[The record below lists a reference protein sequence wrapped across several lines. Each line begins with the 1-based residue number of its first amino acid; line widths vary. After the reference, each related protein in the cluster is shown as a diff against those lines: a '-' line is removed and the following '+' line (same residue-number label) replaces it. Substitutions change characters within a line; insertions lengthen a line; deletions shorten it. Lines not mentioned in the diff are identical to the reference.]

1 MCTPHHQCISPVNLY
16 VWGFKPHCL
25 ALCGSSGTDLMP
37 PHAPCSQ
44 VERHIGAFPECAMVL
59 ALGLRP
65 CLMSALLTLSLK
77 RPEKVRGPSWGYLVQ
92 HQSTQ

>member
-1 MCTPHHQCISPVNLY
+1 M
-16 VWGFKPHCL
+16 
-25 ALCGSSGTDLMP
+25 SS
-37 PHAPCSQ
+37 AQ